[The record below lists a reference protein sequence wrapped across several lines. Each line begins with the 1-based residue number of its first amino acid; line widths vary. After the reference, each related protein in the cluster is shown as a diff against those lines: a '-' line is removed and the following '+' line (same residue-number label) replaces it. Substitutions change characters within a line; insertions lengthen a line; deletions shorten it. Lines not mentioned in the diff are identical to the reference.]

1 LNRGILSSTEKPWFP
16 ISSQTDLVLLLNWDA
31 CDSPGFF
38 FFNGKEDT
46 IRSKKQGFKLHG
58 TQPFNYGY
66 PTPETKGIPT
76 DSIEVISGNLNE
88 RNDLK
93 PFRLESIDII
103 RGLAIT
109 MMIFTHF
116 FYYSI
121 NPALIY
127 NKLIFYVADL
137 ASFFSVP
144 LFYFTIGYTL
154 SISIKEKRKKGHSDS
169 ELTNYILVRSC
180 LIYILGFVLNID
192 EVGFDQLWE
201 WSTLQMI
208 SVGYIVTYILLKKSK
223 TLRAGLIVVSIMIAF
238 MLAPFYTLYL
248 FRGDW
253 NFTGFFMGFIF
264 SGDDPFFP
272 WIAFFLLGSII
283 AEVTFTKKNIIL
295 ICIPLLLMSSV
306 SILAGG
312 INSIT
317 KYPASL
323 TYIILFITGT
333 LIIYYGLFY
342 VYEIK
347 NIGKVLFYPLRLLG
361 MFPLTI
367 FLFHIIVGE
376 ELIKRFS
383 IYQSLGF
390 IGFLGVFVVTMIM
403 LTCVGFFWEKW
414 EFKYSID
421 WFLKIVSYKMLK
433 NKKITTKR

>member
-1 LNRGILSSTEKPWFP
+1 VNTFQNHSITGYLTTENEGNPK
-16 ISSQTDLVLLLNWDA
+16 
-31 CDSPGFF
+31 
-38 FFNGKEDT
+38 DT
-46 IRSKKQGFKLHG
+46 I
-58 TQPFNYGY
+58 
-66 PTPETKGIPT
+66 
-76 DSIEVISGNLNE
+76 EVLSGDATE

-103 RGLAIT
+103 RGLAIA

-127 NKLIFYVADL
+127 NTLVFYVADL
-137 ASFFSVP
+137 ASYFSVP

-154 SISIKEKRKKGHSDS
+154 VISINEKRRKGHTDS
-169 ELTNYILVRSC
+169 ELTKYILARSC
-180 LIYILGFVLNID
+180 LIYFFGFVLNID
-192 EVGFDQLWE
+192 EVGFDQVWE

-208 SVGYIVTYILLKKSK
+208 SIGYIVTYFLLRRSK
-223 TLRAGLIVVSIMIAF
+223 TIRAGLIVVSIIIAF
-238 MLAPFYTLYL
+238 ILAPFYTIYMYG
-248 FRGDW
+248 GDW

-283 AEVTFTKKNIIL
+283 AEVKFTKKNIIM
-295 ICIPLLLMSSV
+295 IGIPLILLSSG
-306 SILAGG
+306 SLLASG

-323 TYIILFITGT
+323 TYIIIFITGT
-333 LIIYYGLFY
+333 LITYYGLFY
-342 VYEIK
+342 LYEIK
-347 NIGKVLFYPLRLLG
+347 NVGKVLFYPLRLFG

-367 FLFHIIVGE
+367 FLLHIIVGE

-390 IGFLGVFVVTMIM
+390 IEFLGVFV
-403 LTCVGFFWEKW
+403 LTIIILTSVGFFWEKW
-414 EFKYSID
+414 KFKYSLD
-421 WFLKIVSYKMLK
+421 WVLKIVSHKMLK
-433 NKKITTKR
+433 NKKIITE